1 VRRLIRSRRNR
12 VLLGVAIGA
21 LVIAG
26 IVGARV
32 GLFARDHVKAVTVEQ
47 ALQRFRDND
56 RAVQQ
61 LEGVYAVTTT
71 GSESVD
77 VLGGARHRYPATT
90 TLTVTRSACGL
101 HLDWRVLES
110 RMTTWDLCSAAAG
123 IELRATTEQHRFFWE
138 TDTTHYTCSG
148 ALLTAAAGTAAT
160 TTLSAD
166 GRGPA
171 AVRRYRCTTA
181 KGFEDGEIHELGIE
195 KVLVGDVTHTA
206 VHVRTTATIG
216 GANRGTE
223 TAEWWLDTD
232 TALPLRIV
240 LSSRSGRKTIVGNVH
255 YRENADLRLSSLVPR
270 R

>member
-1 VRRLIRSRRNR
+1 MRKLFRSRRNR
-12 VLLGVAIGA
+12 VLLGVALGV

-26 IVGARV
+26 IAGAGA
-32 GLFARDHVKAVTVEQ
+32 GLFAHDRVKAVTVEQ

-61 LEGVYAVTTT
+61 LEGVYAVATT
-71 GSESVD
+71 GSESVN

-101 HLDWRVLES
+101 HLDWRALES
-110 RMTTWDLCSAAAG
+110 RLTTWDLCSTAAG

-138 TDTTHYTCSG
+138 TDTTRYTCTG
-148 ALLTAAAGTAAT
+148 ALLTAAAGTAGT
-160 TTLSAD
+160 TTLPAD
-166 GRGPA
+166 RRGPA
-171 AVRRYRCTTA
+171 AVRRYRCTTP
-181 KGFEDGEIHELGIE
+181 KGFEDGEIHELGLADVI
-195 KVLVGDVTHTA
+195 VDGVTHTA

-223 TAEWWLDTD
+223 SVEWWLDTD

-240 LSSRSGRKTIVGNVH
+240 LSSRSGRNTIVGNVH
-255 YRENADLRLSSLVPR
+255 YREDADLRLSSLVPR

>member
-1 VRRLIRSRRNR
+1 MRKLIRSRRGR
-12 VLLGVAIGA
+12 VLLGAAVGA

-26 IVGARV
+26 IAGARA
-32 GLFARDHVKAVTVEQ
+32 GLFARDHVKVVTVEQ

-77 VLGGARHRYPATT
+77 VLGGALHRYPATT

-101 HLDWRVLES
+101 HLDWRALES

-138 TDTTHYTCSG
+138 TDTTHYTCTG
-148 ALLTAAAGTAAT
+148 ALLTAATGTAAT
-160 TTLSAD
+160 TTLPAD

-181 KGFEDGEIHELGIE
+181 KGFENGKIHELGIDD
-195 KVLVGDVTHTA
+195 VIVDGVTHTA

-216 GANRGTE
+216 GVNRGTE

>member
-1 VRRLIRSRRNR
+1 MRRLIRSRRGR
-12 VLLGVAIGA
+12 VLLGAAVGA

-26 IVGARV
+26 IVGARA
-32 GLFARDHVKAVTVEQ
+32 GLFARDHVKVVTVEQ

-56 RAVQQ
+56 QAVQQ
-61 LEGVYAVTTT
+61 LEGVYAVDTT

-101 HLDWRVLES
+101 HLDWRALEGRS
-110 RMTTWDLCSAAAG
+110 TTWDLCSTPDG
-123 IELRATTEQHRFFWE
+123 SELRATSEQHRFFWE
-138 TDTTHYTCSG
+138 TDTTRYTCTG

-166 GRGPA
+166 RRGPA
-171 AVRRYRCTTA
+171 AVRRYHCITA
-181 KGFEDGEIHELGIE
+181 KGFEDGEIHELGIDN
-195 KVLVGDVTHTA
+195 VLVGDVTHTA
-206 VHVRTTATIG
+206 VHVLTTATIG
-216 GANRGTE
+216 GATRGTE
-223 TAEWWLDTD
+223 TVEWWLDTE

-240 LSSRSGRKTIVGNVH
+240 LSSRSGRNTIVGNVH
-255 YRENADLRLSSLVPR
+255 YREDADLRLSSLVPR